1 MSTLIHDAVGSVPIS
16 VSLDSRLH
24 HKLPDAELIEL
35 CLNKDEQAWRVL
47 LERHGGLIYSIAWA
61 EAAPEDVPDVFQSV
75 CLALVQG
82 LQRLHDPAKLAAWI
96 ATTTRRHCQRL
107 RQRRN
112 RYWSGL
118 NEPEK
123 QMSDPVD
130 DAALPDETLQRLEQ
144 AHLVHQA
151 VTMLDEPC
159 RSLLTHLFYYEDE
172 PPSYE
177 TVAGTLNWPV
187 SSVGPKRGRC
197 LRRLRRTLE
206 QIGFSPC

>member
-1 MSTLIHDAVGSVPIS
+1 MSTLTHDAVGPVPIS

-24 HKLPDAELIEL
+24 YKLPDAELIEL
-35 CLNKDEQAWRVL
+35 CLNKDEEAWRVL

-61 EAAPEDVPDVFQSV
+61 EAPPEDVPDIFQSV

-82 LQRLHDPAKLAAWI
+82 LQRLHDPSKLVAWI

-107 RQRRN
+107 RQRRR
-112 RYWSGL
+112 RYWSAPDEAEQRA
-118 NEPEK
+118 N
-123 QMSDPVD
+123 DPVD
-130 DAALPDETLQRLEQ
+130 TAALPDEKLQQLQQ

-159 RSLLTHLFYYEDE
+159 RGLLTRLFYEDE

-177 TVAGTLNWPV
+177 AIAGALNWPV

-197 LRRLRRTLE
+197 LQRLRRTLE
-206 QIGFSPC
+206 QIGFSPS

>member
-61 EAAPEDVPDVFQSV
+61 EAAPDDVPDVFQSV

-82 LQRLHDPAKLAAWI
+82 LQRLHDPSKLVAWI

-112 RYWSGL
+112 RYRSPS
-118 NEPEK
+118 EDRE
-123 QMSDPVD
+123 QRASDMVD
-130 DAALPDETLQRLEQ
+130 DAALPDETLRQLEQ

-159 RSLLTHLFYYEDE
+159 RSLLTRLFYEDE
-172 PPSYE
+172 PPSYQTIAE
-177 TVAGTLNWPV
+177 ALNWPV

-197 LRRLRRTLE
+197 LRRLRRTLQ